1 MRQGRQPQKGLL
13 RQVQC
18 DSVALMIESVMCCTD
33 CKSPGVKSVFLGC
46 MNKTELTCV
55 CVCVSV
61 RMCVCETPIWILGHA
76 TPLHSASLPHSSL
89 PFSLSLS
96 GSVNPSASAS
106 PLRGARMYRSVCVSV
121 ALPAL
126 LALTLVSHV
135 SQACPRSCNCY
146 QASEV
151 HCTFRS
157 LFTIPPGLPAHTRR
171 INLG

>member
-1 MRQGRQPQKGLL
+1 MEIYIIQLTCASGKTAPKRFL

-96 GSVNPSASAS
+96 LAVLIPVHQLLPSAE
-106 PLRGARMYRSVCVSV
+106 RGCIGVCVCRWHSR
-121 ALPAL
+121 LSWR
-126 LALTLVSHV
+126 SH
-135 SQACPRSCNCY
+135 SC
-146 QASEV
+146 
-151 HCTFRS
+151 
-157 LFTIPPGLPAHTRR
+157 HT
-171 INLG
+171 